1 MSTNSLAELNTH
13 SNTEVTATDDR
24 TYSITYSTATSTAT
38 VNKSEGD
45 SFNPL
50 ATFDG
55 SFTNIQSI
63 DNTGTG
69 ISIEI
74 NLSNNPRNDQFSFG
88 TLPSGV
94 VENVNSTGGIYSV
107 NKIYN
112 KTDFATILAN
122 ATLLLQDVETNFT
135 YTIKVEYPSDTDSAG
150 VRVSDTQTVTINIT
164 STSDE
169 LEVNTIFAA
178 YEENQSS
185 VTVNSGIN
193 ILDTESPTTT
203 TYTFTIAHNSGGS
216 ALATEIASFAH
227 SGSPAS
233 FLYTSGVLTITGT
246 KTQVQ
251 GTIDTL
257 TFVPQTGRDVD
268 YTVKMTLTS
277 VASGKATEL
286 TSSVLVSSIAV
297 ITNTSITRSYTE
309 NVVTNNLFS
318 SSPPQTGTGIQ
329 SDTSCTINLEIV
341 SYLGFNTGLLGY
353 LKNFDNQASPGNA
366 LKTLSFTGTP
376 AQMDTFLSS
385 KVMYIP
391 PPGEHG
397 VQYIKYTMT
406 GTPSGSSEVGYIKLD
421 GTADATPVSG
431 AGTVVNLT
439 AAGNTSVSIADNQRY
454 FLRMDVLMVAPGS
467 AGGDTNPGQQASYGG
482 GGSAGHYLY
491 IRDCNLATNTTDTT
505 LRFVLGTKGTIT
517 GNATS
522 DTVTSPSDTY
532 VEQYNSS
539 TSGTKY
545 ITLPGPTGGVYNTGT
560 GQDAHWSSTSSR
572 TLDPSPDY
580 TGYVYRDPTSNNPFD
595 GTLQA
600 NKTQPSLP
608 QATLAS
614 PSLTYLESSGTRVA
628 GSNQLATTTAYNN
641 SEGGKGVE
649 GGLGSVSTS
658 VGPYTNAIT
667 GSATNY
673 ASGGPGGGSSS
684 SATTKPGD
692 GGKGAAYYPDS
703 GTYYAGTDGQEG
715 FIFVKF
721 YEVV

>member
-13 SNTEVTATDDR
+13 SDTEVTATDDR
-24 TYSITYSTATSTAT
+24 TYSIAYTTATSTAT

-45 SFNPL
+45 TFNPL
-50 ATFDG
+50 ATFNG
-55 SFTNIQSI
+55 SFTDIQSI

-74 NLSNNPRNDQFSFG
+74 DLSNNPRNDQFSFG

-94 VENVNSTGGIYSV
+94 VLTSSSGVFTV
-107 NKIYN
+107 TKIYN
-112 KTDFATILAN
+112 KTDYATLLAN

-135 YTIKVEYPSDTDSAG
+135 FTVKVEYPNTSDPSL
-150 VRVSDTQTVTINIT
+150 RVSDTQTVSLNIT
-164 STSDE
+164 STFDE
-169 LEVNTIFAA
+169 LEVPTEFAA

-185 VTVNSGIN
+185 VTVNTGIN
-193 ILDTESPTTT
+193 ILDTESPATT

-227 SGSPAS
+227 SGAPAT
-233 FLYTSGVLTITGT
+233 FTYTSGVVTITGT
-246 KTQVQ
+246 KAQVQ
-251 GTIDTL
+251 GTINTL
-257 TFVPQTGRDVD
+257 TFVPATGRDVD
-268 YTVKMTLTS
+268 FTVKITLTS
-277 VASGKATEL
+277 VTSGKVTEL
-286 TSSVLVSSIAV
+286 TSSVLVSSIST
-297 ITNTSITRSYTE
+297 ITNTSVVRSYTE
-309 NVVTNNLFS
+309 NAVTNNLFP

-329 SDTSCTINLEIV
+329 SDSSVTINLQIV

-353 LKNFDNQASPGNA
+353 LKNYDNQASPGNA

-376 AQMDTFLSS
+376 GQMDTFLSS

-391 PPGEHG
+391 PPGESG
-397 VQYIKYTMT
+397 RQYIKYTIT
-406 GTPSGSSEVGYIKLD
+406 GSSGSTETGYIRID
-421 GTADATPVSG
+421 GTADSSPVSG

-439 AAGNTSVSIADNQRY
+439 GAGNTSVSIADNQRY

-482 GGSAGHYLY
+482 GGSAGHYIY
-491 IRDCNLATNTTDTT
+491 IKDCNLATNTTDTT

-539 TSGTKY
+539 SSGTKY
-545 ITLPGPTGGVYNTGT
+545 ITLPGPTGGVYGTGT

-580 TGYVYRDPTSNNPFD
+580 TGYVYRDPSSNNPFD

-600 NKTQPSLP
+600 NKTQPSLT

-614 PSLTYLESSGTRVA
+614 QALTFFESSTTRVA
-628 GSNQLATTTAYNN
+628 GTPQLATTTAYNN

-673 ASGGPGGGSSS
+673 SSGGPGGGSSS